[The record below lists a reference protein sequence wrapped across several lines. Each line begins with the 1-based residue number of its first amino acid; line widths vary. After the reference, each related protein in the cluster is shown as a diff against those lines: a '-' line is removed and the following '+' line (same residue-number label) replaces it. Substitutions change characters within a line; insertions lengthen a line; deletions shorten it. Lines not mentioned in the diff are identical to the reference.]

1 MSITNIITNNNK
13 IILLLLEEEDD
24 DELLITRYK
33 KRQKVNDLF
42 INRKTEGFFE
52 ILINRHLSNDET
64 KFREF
69 FRVNKIQFDYLLSLV
84 EVELSQKKL
93 IFPYCRR
100 RRSRYTAFRPVL
112 SLVAPKKVGRNATV
126 AFGKPVNIKYI

>member
-13 IILLLLEEEDD
+13 IILLLLEKEEED

-52 ILINRHLSNDET
+52 ILINGHLSNDET

-69 FRVNKIQFDYLLSLV
+69 FRVNKI
-84 EVELSQKKL
+84 
-93 IFPYCRR
+93 
-100 RRSRYTAFRPVL
+100 
-112 SLVAPKKVGRNATV
+112 
-126 AFGKPVNIKYI
+126 

>member
-13 IILLLLEEEDD
+13 IILLLLEEEEED

-84 EVELSQKKL
+84 EVELSKEPYNREKEPITASEKL
-93 IFPYCRR
+93 AVTLR
-100 RRSRYTAFRPVL
+100 
-112 SLVAPKKVGRNATV
+112 
-126 AFGKPVNIKYI
+126 